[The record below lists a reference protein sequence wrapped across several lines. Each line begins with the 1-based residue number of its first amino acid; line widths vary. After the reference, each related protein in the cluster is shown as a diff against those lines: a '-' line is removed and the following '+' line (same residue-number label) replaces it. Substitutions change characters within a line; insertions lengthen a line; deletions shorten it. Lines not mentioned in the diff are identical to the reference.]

1 MALSTGDQATKLLE
15 KRNKFLALVRKF
27 PGISRQECAEAM
39 RVSTFY
45 ASKLVP
51 NLVSEG
57 MLTEAEP
64 TGKAASP
71 GRPSKP
77 LHINPEYEYFAGI
90 DLEASTWRF
99 VITNFQGDCIFS
111 IIKTFHSCA
120 SRNDYLIQ
128 LTKLLIEAIKE
139 SGNKW
144 SKVKS
149 IGIGAP
155 GFLNPETGIIE
166 NYEVL
171 PEFKK
176 IPLRDTYEEITAKE
190 TFICHNIYNLS
201 TYDLHKRP
209 EAEKLSVLHIAL
221 RSGISSALSLNG
233 SIYRGSKGMAGEI
246 GLSLFINNKMLQDT
260 AGLHALQECLP
271 NLPDAFWAGDA
282 EIIDA
287 ELDNPKTREILQN
300 ALELTTT
307 ALANVATFIDPDE
320 VIIYSSLFP
329 SENKLWQILTE
340 QFTKCRKK
348 QGFNPNIIRRS
359 NSSELTPAIGAAIH
373 AIENT
378 YQI

>member
-1 MALSTGDQATKLLE
+1 MTTSTGDQATKLLE
-15 KRNKFLALVRKF
+15 KRNAFLALVRKY
-27 PGISRQECAEAM
+27 PGISRQECAETM

-45 ASKLVP
+45 ASRLVP
-51 NLVSEG
+51 ELVAEG
-57 MLTEAEP
+57 MLTEAEAP
-64 TGKAASP
+64 GKAVGR

-77 LHINPEYEYFAGI
+77 LLINPEYEYFAGI

-99 VITNFQGDCIFS
+99 VMTDFQGDCIFS
-111 IIKTFHSCA
+111 TIKDFHTCK
-120 SRNDYLIQ
+120 SRDEYLIQ
-128 LTKLLIEAIKE
+128 LENLLNEAIKE
-139 SGNKW
+139 SGDKW

-166 NYEVL
+166 NYEIL

-176 IPLRDTYEEITAKE
+176 IPLFDTYKNITNKE

-201 TYDLHKRP
+201 TYDLQKRP
-209 EAEKLSVLHIAL
+209 EAAKLSVLHVAL

-233 SIYRGSKGMAGEI
+233 SIYRGSKSLAGEV
-246 GLSLFINNKMLQDT
+246 GLSLFANEILQET
-260 AGLHALQECLP
+260 AGLHALQQKLPDLP
-271 NLPDAFWAGDA
+271 NAFWAGDTA
-282 EIIDA
+282 VINTEFKK
-287 ELDNPKTREILQN
+287 PKTQETLQY
-300 ALELTTT
+300 ALELTAT

-340 QFTKCRKK
+340 QFTKCRNK

-359 NSSELTPAIGAAIH
+359 STSELTPAIGAAIF

-378 YQI
+378 YQT